1 VTEPLFPQIRPLTG
15 ADAPRYR
22 DIRLE
27 GLKQN
32 PEAFSSSFEREKA
45 MPLSWFEERIVK
57 GNVFGA
63 FAADE
68 LVAVAGYWPQEGAK
82 VNHKARFWGMYVRA
96 AVRNSGLG
104 RRLVEAIVNHASG
117 RVEQLLLSVVSEN
130 EAARRLYQQ
139 LGFSEYGRE
148 MKALKLGGRYLD
160 EVLMLKFL
168 EPD

>member
-1 VTEPLFPQIRPLTG
+1 VINPSFAQIRPLTPV
-15 ADAPRYR
+15 DTSLYR

-27 GLKQN
+27 GLKQD
-32 PEAFSSSFEREKA
+32 PAAFSSSFEREAA

-57 GNVFGA
+57 GNILGA

-82 VNHKARFWGMYVRA
+82 VKHRAALWGMYVRPA
-96 AVRNSGLG
+96 ARNSGLG
-104 RRLVEAIVNHASG
+104 RRLVEAVVNHASG
-117 RVEQLLLSVVSEN
+117 RVEHLLLSVVSEN
-130 EAARRLYQQ
+130 EAAHRLYQK

-160 EVLMLKFL
+160 EILMVRFL
-168 EPD
+168 

>member
-1 VTEPLFPQIRPLTG
+1 VINPSQAQIRLLAP
-15 ADAPRYR
+15 ADASRYR

-27 GLKQN
+27 GLKQD
-32 PEAFSSSFEREKA
+32 PAAFSSSFEREAA

-57 GNVFGA
+57 GNIFGA

-82 VNHKARFWGMYVRA
+82 VQHKAGLWGMYVRPA
-96 AVRNSGLG
+96 ARNSGLG
-104 RRLVEAIVNHASG
+104 RRLLEAVVNHASG

-130 EAARRLYQQ
+130 EAAHRLYQE

-148 MKALKLGGRYLD
+148 MKALKLGERYLD
-160 EVLMLKFL
+160 EILMVRFL
-168 EPD
+168 